1 MADHEQT
8 RRRALLAE
16 IRRTGGAW
24 TSGMAWQFY
33 RNQQL
38 APCRSTARLDLAYWT
53 RRGHLVR
60 RGRDDARTY
69 TLTPT
74 EGGNQ

>member
-1 MADHEQT
+1 MADEQT
-8 RRRALLAE
+8 RRRALLHE

-24 TSGMAWQFY
+24 TSGMAWAFY

-38 APCRSTARLDLAYWT
+38 APCRNTARLDLAYLA
-53 RRGHLVR
+53 RSGLLVQ

-69 TLTPT
+69 TLAPQK
-74 EGGNQ
+74 GGT